1 MSGLVFQRIRRRLLP
16 ILILGVGAAVAA
28 GLIASR
34 PEPAPVQVVE
44 RAWPVSVEAVRPGRY
59 SPTLVLYGRLESR
72 WSTRLTAGIDADV
85 VEVPV
90 VEGEAVADGQLLVLL
105 DDRDA
110 RLQLA
115 QREAELAQAE
125 ARVRSEISRH
135 QANVESLPREQSLV
149 ALARS
154 EVARLQDLVDS
165 RAGAQSALDTARQ
178 AAERQ
183 AIALAAR
190 RQLVDEHEARLAEVE
205 AARARAEALRDQAR
219 LEVERARVTAPFDGR
234 ITTVEVSPGR
244 RVRTGDPLVR
254 LFATEA
260 LLVRAQVPS
269 RHLATVRAA
278 LDAGVDLVARG
289 EVDGRPLQARLRGLA
304 GEAAAATGGVDALF
318 DVIGGDVQLSEGRFV
333 ALRLALPAR
342 DGLVSLPHEAIY
354 GTDRVYVVD
363 PAGRMRS
370 RTVRRVGE
378 WFGPDGESRV
388 LVEAPALAP
397 GDRVVSTQLP
407 NAIDGLLVQVS
418 EAAGAAAP

>member
-1 MSGLVFQRIRRRLLP
+1 MSSPTLARIRRRLLP
-16 ILILGVGAAVAA
+16 VLILGLGAAVAA
-28 GLIASR
+28 GLIATR
-34 PEPAPVQVVE
+34 PEPVPVQVTE
-44 RAWPVSVEAVRPGRY
+44 RAWPVSVEAVSPGRY
-59 SPTLVLYGRLESR
+59 NPTLVLYGRLESR

-90 VEGEAVADGQLLVLL
+90 VEGESVAQGQLLVRL

-115 QREAELAQAE
+115 QREAELAQAQ
-125 ARVRSEISRH
+125 ARVRSEITRH
-135 QANVESLPREQSLV
+135 QANLESLPREQSLL

-154 EVARLQDLVDS
+154 EVSRLQDLVES

-205 AARARAEALRDQAR
+205 AAQARAEALRDQAR
-219 LEVERARVTAPFDGR
+219 LEVERSRVLAPFDGR
-234 ITTVEVSPGR
+234 ISAVEVAPGR
-244 RVRTGDPLVR
+244 RVRPGDALVR

-278 LDAGVDLVARG
+278 LAGGVELVANG

-318 DVIGGDVQLSEGRFV
+318 DVIDGDGQLSEGRFV

-342 DGLVSLPHEAIY
+342 DGLVSLPHEAVY

-363 PAGRMRS
+363 AAGRMRA

-388 LVEAPALAP
+388 LVEAPALET
-397 GDRVVSTQLP
+397 GERVVTTQLP

-418 EAAGAAAP
+418 ETAGAAAP

>member
-1 MSGLVFQRIRRRLLP
+1 MSQRIRRRLLP
-16 ILILGVGAAVAA
+16 ILILGLGVAVAA
-28 GLIASR
+28 GLIATR
-34 PEPAPVQVVE
+34 PEPAPVQVAE
-44 RAWPVSVEAVRPGRY
+44 RAWPVSVEPVQAGRY
-59 SPTLVLYGRLESR
+59 SPTLVLYGRIESR

-85 VEVPV
+85 VEVAV
-90 VEGEAVADGQLLVLL
+90 VEGESVVQGQLLVRL

-115 QREAELAQAE
+115 QRDAELVQAE
-125 ARVRSEISRH
+125 ARVRSEITRH
-135 QANVESLPREQSLV
+135 QANLESLPREQSLL
-149 ALARS
+149 ALART
-154 EVARLQDLVDS
+154 EVSRLQDLVAS
-165 RAGAQSALDTARQ
+165 RAGAQSQLDTARQ

-190 RQLVDEHEARLAEVE
+190 RQLVDEHESRLAEVE

-219 LEVERARVTAPFDGR
+219 LEVERSLVLAPFDGR
-234 ITTVEVSPGR
+234 ISAVEVAPGR
-244 RVRTGDPLVR
+244 RVRPGDPLLR

-278 LDAGVDLVARG
+278 LDAGVELVARG
-289 EVDGRPLQARLRGLA
+289 EIDGRPVQARLRGLA

-342 DGLVSLPHEAIY
+342 DGVVSLPHEAVY
-354 GTDRVYVVD
+354 GTDRIYVVD
-363 PAGRMRS
+363 DAGRMRS
-370 RTVRRVGE
+370 RSVRRVGE

-388 LVEAPALAP
+388 LVEAPSLAI
-397 GDRVVSTQLP
+397 GERVVTTQLP